1 MSGHSESPS
10 PVPEST
16 LPLLTTFHPVVVD
29 GSGSGSSYSKDT
41 LSSKSKYNHSAT
53 PVHCQGKQ
61 QPEHVSNGIF
71 CGSPASSNGIQCAC
85 LTATFKKTTA
95 DVCDCVVNH
104 CNAVPNDMDVSCY
117 GDVGKR
123 PCSIPVPYHTA
134 HPVSA
139 GCCRH
144 HPNSYLCLYVP
155 PNQHNITQ

>member
-1 MSGHSESPS
+1 M
-10 PVPEST
+10 PEST

-29 GSGSGSSYSKDT
+29 SSPYSKDT
-41 LSSKSKYNHSAT
+41 LTSKSKYSQHANSLT
-53 PVHCQGKQ
+53 PIHYQNSKQ
-61 QPEHVSNGIF
+61 QQLEHASNGIF
-71 CGSPASSNGIQCAC
+71 CASPASSNGIQCAC
-85 LTATFKKTTA
+85 LTATFKKTTN

-104 CNAVPNDMDVSCY
+104 CNSVVPSDLDVSCY

-134 HPVSA
+134 HPVST

-155 PNQHNITQ
+155 PAQHNMPQ